1 MSIYLQF
8 AVLGFGLGAVYIG
21 LTNGLLLVYRST
33 GIINFAQG
41 ATAMWGAYVFAQLR
55 IDGDLVLPIGRIT
68 FREVPS
74 TTVALAIGLMTAML
88 LGLITHY
95 LVFRPVRRAPALAQ
109 VVVSVALML
118 SIQALVVIRFGPNNI
133 AIDSLIP
140 AGSVKIFGTGVSSA
154 ELVMVAIMLA
164 FSALVWGYFRFTR
177 SGAATRAAAENERGA
192 VLLGFSPD
200 RLAAIAMVMA
210 SFISTLGVILGAS
223 LTGLNPLN
231 YTLLVVPALAVLLV
245 ARMES
250 VGTIVIASLVLGAF
264 QSLLNLFAGK
274 EWWPVWAQS
283 GVDQVVPFLVVIII
297 LIVFGQRL
305 PSRGSLQT
313 VKLPDVKVPQFRLVP
328 AAVVV
333 VAVGLLL
340 AATSGTY
347 RFGLTYS
354 IILMLLALSYVVITG
369 YLGQI
374 SLAQAAFAGAAGFTL
389 SKVTT
394 NWNMPFP
401 LALIFCSLVAAMLG
415 MLVALPAFRIR
426 GAQLAI
432 VTIAAALAIERFVF
446 NNYSLTP
453 ASGNPIANPRLFG
466 LNVGVREGS
475 EIARLSF
482 SLTVLAVAAV
492 VVWAFIRLASGD
504 TGRIFLAVRANERAA
519 ASSGINVRLTKLV
532 GFGVSAFIAGVAG
545 CLMGYSAG
553 QLSAESFTVFVG
565 LQVLAVAYL
574 GGITSFGGAAI
585 AGVIGPLG
593 IIYVLLHNVFA
604 LGDYYALISGLAL
617 IVTAIMNP
625 IGIAGEASRIAELL
639 RVRGRRSVDRNRLPS
654 SVSGSAEAVVVSN
667 GKVLLSD
674 DR

>member
-1 MSIYLQF
+1 MSTYIQF
-8 AVLGFGLGAVYIG
+8 IVLGLGLGAVYIG
-21 LTNGLLLVYRST
+21 LANGLLLVFRAT

-55 IDGDLVLPIGRIT
+55 IDGALVMPIGRV
-68 FREVPS
+68 ELGGVPS
-74 TTVALAIGLMTAML
+74 TPFALAIGLGMAIL
-88 LGLITHY
+88 LGLVTHY

-118 SIQALVVIRFGPNNI
+118 SVQALVVIRFGPNNI
-133 AIDSLIP
+133 AVDSLIP
-140 AGSVKIFGTGVSSA
+140 VGTIELFGTDVSSA
-154 ELVMVAIMLA
+154 ELIMTVIMLVL
-164 FSALVWGYFRFTR
+164 SGLIWGYFRFTR
-177 SGAATRAAAENERGA
+177 AGAATRAAAENERGA
-192 VLLGFSPD
+192 TLIGFSPD
-200 RLAAIAMVMA
+200 RLAAIAMVLA
-210 SFISTLGVILGAS
+210 AFVSTLGVILGAS

-250 VGTIVIASLVLGAF
+250 VAVIAVASLVLGAF
-264 QSLLNLFAGK
+264 QSVLNLFVGK

-283 GVDQVVPFLVVIII
+283 GVDQVVPFLVVMVI
-297 LIVFGQRL
+297 LFAFGGRL

-313 VKLPDVKVPQFRLVP
+313 IKLPDVKIPQFKPIP
-328 AAVVV
+328 AAIVIVVV
-333 VAVGLLL
+333 GVLL
-340 AATSGTY
+340 AVTSGTY

-374 SLAQAAFAGAAGFTL
+374 SLAQSAFAGAAGFAL
-389 SKVTT
+389 SKVST

-401 LALIFCSLVAAMLG
+401 ITLIFCGLVASLLG
-415 MLVALPAFRIR
+415 MVVALPAFRIR

-453 ASGNPIANPRLFG
+453 PSGNPIESPSFFG
-466 LNVGVREGS
+466 LNLGVREGS
-475 EIARLSF
+475 DVARLAF
-482 SLTVLAVAAV
+482 SLTVLVIAAV
-492 VVWAFIRLASGD
+492 VVWGFIRLASGD
-504 TGRIFLAVRANERAA
+504 TGRMFLAVRANERAA
-519 ASSGINVRLTKLV
+519 ASSGIDVRLTKLI

-545 CLMGYSAG
+545 CLIGYSAG

-574 GGITSFGGAAI
+574 GGITSFSGAAV

-593 IIYVLLHNVFA
+593 IIYVLMHSFFE
-604 LGDYYALISGLAL
+604 LGDYYALISGIAL
-617 IVTAIMNP
+617 IITAIMNP
-625 IGIAGEASRIAELL
+625 VGIAGEASRVADL
-639 RVRGRRSVDRNRLPS
+639 VRARRRKSTTKAGP
-654 SVSGSAEAVVVSN
+654 SN
-667 GKVLLSD
+667 GIDGTTDSNRKVALTD
-674 DR
+674 AK